1 MNSPKGK
8 IYLIPTIISEN
19 TEEKHVAPEVLNMVL
34 ILDYFL
40 VENIRTAR
48 RYISNLMKLIP
59 EKDRKPIAS
68 LRFELVDKK
77 TTDHEVHQLLVPVM
91 DGQNCGVLS
100 ESGCPG
106 IADPG
111 SVIVKSGHN
120 NNLTIIPLPGPS
132 SIFLAL
138 MASGMSGQNF
148 VFHGYLPIDKKTL
161 IKKIKKLEVDSILKN
176 QTQIF
181 IETPYRNQKMLE
193 ALLNTGRPD
202 TNICIA
208 TDITGANEKIIT
220 QNILH
225 WKEQKINLPK
235 LPTVFLLNR

>member
-1 MNSPKGK
+1 MNFSKGK

-19 TEEKHVAPEVLNMVL
+19 TEEKHIAPEVLDTIL
-34 ILDYFL
+34 IVDYFL
-40 VENIRTAR
+40 VENIRTSR
-48 RYISNLMKLIP
+48 RYLSKLMKFIP
-59 EKDRKPIAS
+59 QENRKPIES

-77 TTDHEVHQLLVPVM
+77 TSEQQVNILLAPVIE
-91 DGQNCGVLS
+91 GQNCGVLS

-111 SVIVKSGHN
+111 SLVVKLGHKN
-120 NNLTIIPLPGPS
+120 NIKIIPLPGPS
-132 SIFLAL
+132 SVLLAL
-138 MASGMSGQNF
+138 MASGMNGQNF

-161 IKKIKKLEVDSILKN
+161 VKKIKQLENDAVLRN

-193 ALLNTGRPD
+193 TLLAAGRPD
-202 TNICIA
+202 TNVCIA
-208 TDITGANEKIIT
+208 TDITGANENIVTQDIFQWKK
-220 QNILH
+220 QNIS
-225 WKEQKINLPK
+225 LPK